1 MAHETGEPKNFLIL
15 GIGLTSVA
23 VLVAVMFGLQSYFLE
38 IRNSEQQVKV
48 LGKQSQELL
57 DLRAKEQKRLTSFA
71 YVDKASGRVRI
82 PIDLAMERLVEVGR
96 AGVPSIQA
104 EASPAAC
111 GGPAGGATSAAPGGS
126 ATPAAS
132 GGAGA
137 VGSAAPGPSA
147 APATSGA
154 R

>member
-23 VLVAVMFGLQSYFLE
+23 VLVAVMFGLQSYFLD
-38 IRNSEQQVKV
+38 IRDSEQHVKV

-82 PIDLAMERLVEVGR
+82 PIDLAMEKLVEVGR

-111 GGPAGGATSAAPGGS
+111 GATSAAPS
-126 ATPAAS
+126 SSVAPATS

-137 VGSAAPGPSA
+137 VGSAAPGSSA

-154 R
+154 H